1 MGRRTERWPLPLVI
15 GGWLFLVIT
24 LLGLLVGT
32 LNLLN
37 PAAVHIPF
45 GPNGES
51 AEGLDGVIASV
62 ASSAVLGLVI
72 GVPAALIS
80 WLVLGSGGSSKERA
94 AAREGEMQEKERTQ
108 S

>member
-1 MGRRTERWPLPLVI
+1 MSSRSARWPLPLVI
-15 GGWLFLVIT
+15 GGWLFVVIT

-72 GVPAALIS
+72 GLPAALIS
-80 WLVLGSGGSSKERA
+80 WLVLGSGGSSKERTMLHD
-94 AAREGEMQEKERTQ
+94 GETQERERT
-108 S
+108 

>member
-1 MGRRTERWPLPLVI
+1 MADGSTRWPLPLLI
-15 GGWLFLVIT
+15 GGWIFLVIT

-62 ASSAVLGLVI
+62 ASSAVLGVVI
-72 GVPAALIS
+72 GVPAALLS
-80 WLVLGSGGSSKERA
+80 WLVLGSKADRKDRGSR
-94 AAREGEMQEKERTQ
+94 
-108 S
+108 